1 MSDLIRLTAREA
13 VQRLKAREI
22 TPLDLID
29 AALARIAE
37 VEPAINALPTLCE
50 ERARAAADAIMS
62 DTTTAKA
69 HPGWLAGL
77 PIAVKDLSDVKGVRT
92 TFGSPIYANNISL
105 QTDIAVELL
114 EHRGAI
120 VLAKSNT
127 PEFGAGANTF
137 NEVFGKTRNPWNT
150 ALTCGGSSGGSAAAL
165 AAGEV
170 WLATGTDLGGS
181 LRTPASFCS
190 VVGLRP
196 SPGRVARSAANPFD
210 TLSVAGPMARDVPDL
225 ALFLDAMAGRHPGD
239 PLAWELPGT
248 NFQRAAQSRVLPKR
262 VAFSPDLGFLPV
274 QNEIAERCR
283 RAAHRLSQAGVI
295 VEEASPQLG
304 DAVEIFQTL
313 RAASFAARFKPL
325 LDTQRDKLKPEVIW
339 NIEQGLKLTPLE
351 IGKAEVARGLL
362 YKRMAKFFTDYD
374 LLLCP
379 AAAVPP
385 FDVDIRWVDE
395 IEGKKFDN
403 YIEWIA
409 ITFAITVA
417 ACPALSLPCGFTADR
432 KPVGLQMIAPTG
444 GEAALISAAAAA
456 EEIYGI
462 HRLVPI
468 DPNPPASLVDGAR
481 FS

>member
-1 MSDLIRLTAREA
+1 MTDLIRLSACEV

-29 AALARIAE
+29 AALARIKD
-37 VEPAINALPTLCE
+37 VEGAINALPTLCE
-50 ERARAAADAIMS
+50 ERARAAAEAIM
-62 DTTTAKA
+62 TAATTARA

-92 TFGSPIYANNISL
+92 TFGSPIFADNIST
-105 QTDIAVELL
+105 QTDITVEIL
-114 EHRGAI
+114 EHRGAV

-150 ALTCGGSSGGSAAAL
+150 ALTVGGSSGGSAAAL

-196 SPGRVARSAANPFD
+196 SPGRVARSSANPFD

-225 ALFLDAMAGRHPGD
+225 ALFLDAMVGRHPGD
-239 PLAWELPGT
+239 PLSWDEPGP
-248 NFQRAAQSRVLPKR
+248 NFQSAARRKVLPKR
-262 VAFSPDLGFLPV
+262 VAFSPNLGFLPV
-274 QNEIAERCR
+274 DPDIAEQCR
-283 RAAHRLSQAGVI
+283 RAAHRLSEAGVI
-295 VEEASPQLG
+295 VEDAAPALS
-304 DAVEIFQTL
+304 DAVDIFQTL
-313 RAASFAARFKPL
+313 RAGSFAARFKPL
-325 LDTQRDKLKPEVIW
+325 YDTQRDKLKPEVIW
-339 NIEQGLKLTPLE
+339 NIEQGLKLTPIE

-362 YKRMAKFFTDYD
+362 YKRMARFFADYD

-379 AAAVPP
+379 AAPVAP

-395 IEGKKFDN
+395 IAGQRFDN

-432 KPVGLQMIAPTG
+432 KPVGLQMIAPNG

-462 HRLVPI
+462 HRLTPI
-468 DPNPPASLVDGAR
+468 DPNPPAGLVDGAR
-481 FS
+481 YS

>member
-1 MSDLIRLTAREA
+1 MA
-13 VQRLKAREI
+13 
-22 TPLDLID
+22 
-29 AALARIAE
+29 
-37 VEPAINALPTLCE
+37 
-50 ERARAAADAIMS
+50 

-92 TFGSPIYANNISL
+92 TFGSPIYANNIST
-105 QTDIAVELL
+105 QTDITVELL
-114 EHRGAI
+114 ERRGAI

-210 TLSVAGPMARDVPDL
+210 TMSVAGPMARDVADL
-225 ALFLDAMAGRHPGD
+225 ALFLDAMVGRHPGD
-239 PLAWELPGT
+239 PLAWDAPGPT
-248 NFQRAAQSRVLPKR
+248 FQRVAASKTLPKR
-262 VAFSPDLGFLPV
+262 VAFSPNLGFLPV
-274 QNEIAERCR
+274 EPEIADRCR

-295 VEEASPQLG
+295 VEEASPDLG
-304 DAVEIFQTL
+304 DAVDIFQTL
-313 RAASFAARFKPL
+313 RAAAFAARYKPL
-325 LDTQRDKLKPEVIW
+325 YDAHRDKLKPEVIW
-339 NIEQGLKLTPLE
+339 NIEQGLKLTPVE
-351 IGKAEVARGLL
+351 IGRAEMARGAL
-362 YKRMAKFFTDYD
+362 YRRMNSFFADYD

-379 AAAVPP
+379 AAPVAP

-395 IEGKKFDN
+395 IAGHRFDN

-432 KPVGLQMIAPTG
+432 KPVGLQMIAPNG
-444 GEAALISAAAAA
+444 GEAALLAAAAAA
-456 EEIYGI
+456 EEIFGI
-462 HRLVPI
+462 SRALPI
-468 DPNPPASLVDGAR
+468 DPNPPAALIDGTR
-481 FS
+481 YS

>member
-1 MSDLIRLTAREA
+1 MSDLIRLSARDA

-22 TPLDLID
+22 TPMDLID
-29 AALARIAE
+29 AALARIAQAE
-37 VEPAINALPTLCE
+37 SAINALPTVCE
-50 ERARAAADAIMS
+50 ERARAAAEAIMA

-105 QTDIAVELL
+105 HTDITVELL

-150 ALTCGGSSGGSAAAL
+150 KLTVGGSSGGSAAAL
-165 AAGEV
+165 ASGEV

-239 PLAWELPGT
+239 PLAWEAPGT

-262 VAFSPDLGFLPV
+262 IAFSPDLGFLPV
-274 QNEIAERCR
+274 EKEIAERCR
-283 RAAHRLSQAGVI
+283 RAAHRLSEAGVI

-313 RAASFAARFKPL
+313 RAASFAARYKPL
-325 LDTQRDKLKPEVIW
+325 YDTQRDKLKPEVIW
-339 NIEQGLKLTPLE
+339 NIEQGLQLTPIE
-351 IGKAEVARGLL
+351 IGKAEVARGQL
-362 YKRMAKFFTDYD
+362 YKRMARFFADYD

-379 AAAVPP
+379 AAAVSP
-385 FDVDIRWVDE
+385 FDVDIRWVDQ
-395 IEGKKFDN
+395 IEGTKFDN

-409 ITFAITVA
+409 ITFAITLA

-432 KPVGLQMIAPTG
+432 KPVGLQIIGPTG
-444 GEAALISAAAAA
+444 SEAALISAAAAV

-462 HRLVPI
+462 QRLVPI
-468 DPNPPASLVDGAR
+468 EPNPPAGLVDGAR